1 MGLFSR
7 NTVTE
12 KREKGQA
19 VDENKQTVSL
29 KEQVYPIIYTKQY
42 MDKQYDKLSDE
53 EVVTSRQIL
62 QIKEAFQ
69 AVLEEVNGL
78 TDHISEFGETFG
90 SILDAAESFQDVRS
104 DMLQSVNQ
112 AQAQVGQ
119 LKEDSQ
125 KVTEKF
131 HSMDQSF
138 EFLLTAVNEIKNCTG
153 SIIAVANKTNMLAL
167 NASIEAARAGEQGK
181 GFAVV
186 AGQVT
191 GLAEQIK
198 RLISAVNES
207 ISHVEKE
214 TRELNTSMINAK
226 TALEANE
233 KNVDAT
239 YEIFEAMKGQADE
252 VNHVQQE
259 ISEAVEISKRKM
271 DGISDFVVLS
281 KSQYDKV
288 LACIEDIE
296 KSDGKKAAILEQIR
310 NLLCQIEPLA
320 EHIGM

>member
-7 NTVTE
+7 KPIAEKKEETTV
-12 KREKGQA
+12 
-19 VDENKQTVSL
+19 DL
-29 KEQVYPIIYTKQY
+29 KEQIYPIIYTKQY
-42 MDKQYDKLSDE
+42 IDKQYDKLSDE
-53 EVVTSRQIL
+53 EVITSRQIL
-62 QIKEAFQ
+62 QIKEAFW
-69 AVLEEVNGL
+69 AVLEEVEGL
-78 TDHISEFGETFG
+78 TGHIGEFEEMFG
-90 SILDAAESFQDVRS
+90 SISEAADSFQGVRS
-104 DMLQSVNQ
+104 DIIQSVNQ

-131 HSMDQSF
+131 YSMDQNF
-138 EFLLTAVNEIKNCTG
+138 EFLLTAVNEIKDCTG

-198 RLISAVNES
+198 RLIGAVNES

-214 TRELNTSMINAK
+214 TRELNASMINAK
-226 TALEANE
+226 TALEANG

-239 YEIFEAMKGQADE
+239 YEIFEAIKGQADE
-252 VNHVQQE
+252 VNHVQNE
-259 ISEAVEISKRKM
+259 ISEAVEVSKRKM
-271 DGISDFVVLS
+271 EGISDFVVLS

-296 KSDGKKAAILEQIR
+296 ERDGKKAAILEKIR

-320 EHIGM
+320 EHIAM

>member
-1 MGLFSR
+1 MGLFSKKSAA
-7 NTVTE
+7 TE
-12 KREKGQA
+12 KKEEQK
-19 VDENKQTVSL
+19 VDL
-29 KEQVYPIIYTKQY
+29 KEQIYPIVYTKQY
-42 MDKQYDKLSDE
+42 IDKQYDKLSDE
-53 EVVTSRQIL
+53 EVVTSKQIL

-69 AVLEEVNGL
+69 TVLDGVDGL
-78 TDHISEFGETFG
+78 NSHIGEFGEMFG
-90 SILDAAESFQDVRS
+90 SISEVADSFQGVRS
-104 DMLQSVNQ
+104 DIIQSVNQ
-112 AQAQVGQ
+112 AQEQVGK

-131 HSMDQSF
+131 HSMDQNF
-138 EFLLTAVNEIKNCTG
+138 EFLLGAVNEIKDCAG

-198 RLISAVNES
+198 KLIGAVNES
-207 ISHVEKE
+207 IFHVERE
-214 TRELNTSMINAK
+214 TRELNTSMIDAK

-233 KNVDAT
+233 KNVDNT
-239 YEIFEAMKGQADE
+239 YEIFEAIKGQTDE

-259 ISEAVEISKRKM
+259 ISKAIEMSRRKM
-271 DGISDFVVLS
+271 DGISNFVVLS
-281 KSQYDKV
+281 KSQYDRV
-288 LACIEDIE
+288 LDYIEDIE
-296 KSDGKKAAILEQIR
+296 ESDGKKAAILEEIR

-320 EHIGM
+320 EHIAM